1 MNKKKWIWLS
11 AIIAILAIAAIV
23 YFNTKANPGDELGK
37 GFEDEG
43 IQAQRVSEQE
53 LGDSILVT
61 GKVVPEDEQKLFLD
75 AELGDIHEYLVTENQ
90 KVSVGDALF
99 KYDTTKIDIE
109 YNKAVRERDLIQ
121 KRLKIE
127 QNQIAETGKQI
138 TAMKKK
144 VKSGEEVTQEDVNQ
158 LEKEK
163 VQLEMEHE
171 STKSE
176 VTSSQEAIN
185 ELGATKKS
193 MTVVSKIDGIIVK
206 VNKNIEKT
214 ETGSSEPV
222 IHIISSE
229 PYKVIGTMSEFD
241 TVKIEPE
248 QIVIIRPKV
257 YKDREWQGV
266 VESVS
271 QFPEGEDGGMGE
283 YDGGGGG
290 NVTMYPF
297 KVVITDDTS
306 ELRQGFHVSLEIKL
320 AGNEKTLAVPHMALL
335 MDFDEEGEPIE
346 YVYVIV
352 DNKLEKRVIQ
362 TGEMNDEFTAITD
375 GLQVNE
381 LVVINPNESMT
392 EGMDLEGFDEIG
404 GVDETPHDESEGDID
419 GMDGSID
426 DESEGMTDGTEVDAD
441 DETK

>member
-11 AIIAILAIAAIV
+11 IIIVILVIAAVV
-23 YFNTKANPGDELGK
+23 YFVVKAKPGDEFGE
-37 GFEDEG
+37 GVEDQG
-43 IQAQRVSEQE
+43 VLVQKVSEQE

-75 AELGDIHEYLVTENQ
+75 AEHGDVHEYLVTENQ
-90 KVSVGDALF
+90 KVSAGDALF
-99 KYDTTKIDIE
+99 KYDTTKIDVE

-127 QNQIAETGKQI
+127 QNQIAEIGKRI

-144 VKSGEEVTQEDVNQ
+144 VKAGDEFTQEDVNQ
-158 LEKEK
+158 LAKEK
-163 VQLEMEHE
+163 VQLEMEYE
-171 STKSE
+171 GTKSE

-185 ELGATKKS
+185 ELATTKKS

-257 YKDREWQGV
+257 YKDREWKGL

-271 QFPEGEDGGMGE
+271 QFPEGEEGGMGDF
-283 YDGGGGG
+283 DGGGGG

-297 KVVITDDTS
+297 KVAITDDTS

-320 AGNEKTLAVPHMALL
+320 SGNEKTLAAPHMALL

-346 YVYVIV
+346 YVFVIIE
-352 DNKLEKRVIQ
+352 NKLEKRVIQ
-362 TGEMNDEFTAITD
+362 KTDEMNDEFVGITE
-375 GLQVNE
+375 GLSVDE
-381 LVVINPNESMT
+381 LIVINPN
-392 EGMDLEGFDEIG
+392 D
-404 GVDETPHDESEGDID
+404 
-419 GMDGSID
+419 
-426 DESEGMTDGTEVDAD
+426 GMTDGMDVDAF
-441 DETK
+441 DEIE

>member
-11 AIIAILAIAAIV
+11 IIIVILVIAAVV
-23 YFNTKANPGDELGK
+23 YFVVKAKPGDEFGE
-37 GFEDEG
+37 GVEDQG
-43 IQAQRVSEQE
+43 VLVQKVSEQE

-75 AELGDIHEYLVTENQ
+75 AEHGDVHEYLVTENQ
-90 KVSVGDALF
+90 KVSAGDALF
-99 KYDTTKIDIE
+99 KYDTTKIDVE

-127 QNQIAETGKQI
+127 QNQIAEIGKRI

-144 VKSGEEVTQEDVNQ
+144 VKAGDEFTQEDVNQ
-158 LEKEK
+158 LAKEK
-163 VQLEMEHE
+163 VQLEMEYE
-171 STKSE
+171 GTKSE

-185 ELGATKKS
+185 ELATTKKS

-257 YKDREWQGV
+257 YKDREWKGL

-271 QFPEGEDGGMGE
+271 QFPEGEEGGMGDF
-283 YDGGGGG
+283 DGGGGG

-297 KVVITDDTS
+297 KVTITDDTS

-320 AGNEKTLAVPHMALL
+320 SGNEKSLAAPHMALL

-346 YVYVIV
+346 YVFVIV
-352 DNKLEKRVIQ
+352 ENKLEKRVIQ
-362 TGEMNDEFTAITD
+362 KTDEMNDEFVGITE
-375 GLQVNE
+375 GLSVDE
-381 LVVINPNESMT
+381 LIVINPN
-392 EGMDLEGFDEIG
+392 D
-404 GVDETPHDESEGDID
+404 
-419 GMDGSID
+419 
-426 DESEGMTDGTEVDAD
+426 GMTDGMDVDAF
-441 DETK
+441 DEIE